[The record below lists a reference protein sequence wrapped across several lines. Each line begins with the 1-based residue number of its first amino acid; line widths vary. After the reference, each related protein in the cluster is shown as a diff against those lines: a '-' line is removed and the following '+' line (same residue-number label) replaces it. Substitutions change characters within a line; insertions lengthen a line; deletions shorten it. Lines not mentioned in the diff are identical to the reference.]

1 MQKVMSN
8 TYTLGNSKAQIERM
22 IPNLVIKKV
31 KVGDRAIALTRIAD
45 EFHAFSSSCPH
56 RGASLIEATI
66 NGFGEVICPLHQ
78 YRFDLKT
85 GQVKSGSC
93 GELEIFPC
101 ELSESGLKI
110 ILPDQ

>member
-1 MQKVMSN
+1 
-8 TYTLGNSKAQIERM
+8 M

-31 KVGDRAIALTRIAD
+31 KDRAIALTRIVD

-93 GELEIFPC
+93 GE
-101 ELSESGLKI
+101 
-110 ILPDQ
+110 